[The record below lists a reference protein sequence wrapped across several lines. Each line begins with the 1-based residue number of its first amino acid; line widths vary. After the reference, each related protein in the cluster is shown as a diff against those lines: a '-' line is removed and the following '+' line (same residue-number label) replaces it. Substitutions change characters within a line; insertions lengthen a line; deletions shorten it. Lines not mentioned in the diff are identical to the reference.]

1 MNSPATP
8 PLPSLFCASSLESQ
22 SRILLLVRLLG
33 QGGSERQ
40 ATVTALALRRAGYQT
55 HVGCVDP
62 SGIRGDE
69 LRAGGIP
76 VVSFPIETLAA
87 PYTAWQGLRLAAY
100 IRRHG
105 IDLVHSF
112 DVPMNIFGVPFAWLA
127 RPRVLL
133 SSQRAHR
140 ELTPGLYHKLLRVT
154 DRLVD
159 GTVVNCEAMRTHL
172 IADEGVRPERI
183 RLCYNGIDTGRF
195 HPGAGEERPPEFGAA
210 PLVIGVVCGLRKEK
224 GLSTLVDAFAQ
235 VHKAAPGVRL
245 AIVGGGVCL
254 AELQQRAAALGV
266 AGKTVFLP
274 ETHEVP
280 RLLRGID
287 IFVLPSLSEA
297 LSNSLMEAMASGCC
311 PIASRVGGNPELI
324 ADGENGLLFEK
335 GDAGGLAGA
344 LQRVILDAEYRK
356 TLAAKSVRR
365 IEQEFSLEASARQM
379 GAIYEEFLGWR

>member
-1 MNSPATP
+1 MS
-8 PLPSLFCASSLESQ
+8 EDRR
-22 SRILLLVRLLG
+22 RILLLVRLLG

-40 ATVTALALRRAGYQT
+40 ATVTALSLRRAGYQT

-76 VVSFPIETLAA
+76 VVSFPIQTL
-87 PYTAWQGLRLAAY
+87 PSPRTAWQGMRLASY
-100 IRRHG
+100 IRRHR

-112 DVPMNIFGVPFAWLA
+112 DVPMNVFGVPFAWLA
-127 RPRVLL
+127 RPQVLL

-140 ELTPGLYHKLLRVT
+140 ELTPGLSQKLLRVT

-172 IADEGVRPERI
+172 IADEGVRPDHI
-183 RLCYNGIDTGRF
+183 RLCYNGTDTNRF
-195 HPGAGEERPPEFGAA
+195 HAGNGERPPEFGAA
-210 PLVIGVVCGLRKEK
+210 SLVIGVVCGLRKEK

-235 VHKAAPGVRL
+235 VHETAPGLRL
-245 AIVGGGVCL
+245 AIIGGGICL
-254 AELQQRAAALGV
+254 PELRQQAAALGV
-266 AGKTVFLP
+266 ADTTIFLP

-311 PIASRVGGNPELI
+311 PIASRVGGNPELV

-335 GDAGGLAGA
+335 GDAAGLAGA
-344 LQRVILDAEYRK
+344 LRRVILDAGYRK
-356 TLAAKSVRR
+356 RLVANSVRR
-365 IEQEFSLEASARQM
+365 IEQEFSLEASARRM
-379 GAIYEEFLGWR
+379 AAIYEEFLSGRDHAEAMSEIGI

>member
-1 MNSPATP
+1 MS
-8 PLPSLFCASSLESQ
+8 EDRR
-22 SRILLLVRLLG
+22 RILLLVRLLG

-40 ATVTALALRRAGYQT
+40 ATVMALSLRLAGYQT

-76 VVSFPIETLAA
+76 VVSFPIQTLPS
-87 PYTAWQGLRLAAY
+87 PYTAWQGMRLAAY
-100 IRRHG
+100 IRRHR
-105 IDLVHSF
+105 IELVHSF

-127 RPRVLL
+127 RPQVLL

-140 ELTPGLYHKLLRVT
+140 ELTPGLYQKLLRVT

-183 RLCYNGIDTGRF
+183 RLCYNGTDTSRF
-195 HPGAGEERPPEFGAA
+195 HTGNGERPPEFGASS
-210 PLVIGVVCGLRKEK
+210 LVIGVVCGLRKEK
-224 GLSTLVDAFAQ
+224 GLSTLVDAFAR
-235 VHKAAPGVRL
+235 VHETAPGLRL
-245 AIVGGGVCL
+245 AIIGGGGCL
-254 AELQQRAAALGV
+254 PELRQQAAALGV
-266 AGKTVFLP
+266 ADTTIFLP

-335 GDAGGLAGA
+335 GDAAGLARA
-344 LQRVILDAEYRK
+344 LRRVILDVEYRK
-356 TLAAKSVRR
+356 RLAANSMRR
-365 IEQEFSLEASARQM
+365 IEQEFSLEASARRM
-379 GAIYEEFLGWR
+379 ASIYEEFLSGRDHAEPISEIGI

>member
-1 MNSPATP
+1 MSGAPGPAGASP
-8 PLPSLFCASSLESQ
+8 SGNRR
-22 SRILLLVRLLG
+22 RILLLVRLLG

-40 ATVTALALRRAGYQT
+40 VTVTALALSRAGYQT

-62 SGIRGDE
+62 AGIRGDE

-76 VVSFPIETLAA
+76 VVSFPIQTLAA
-87 PYTAWQGLRLAAY
+87 PSTVWQGMQLAAY
-100 IRRHG
+100 VRRHR

-112 DVPMNIFGVPFAWLA
+112 DVPMNIFGAPFAWLA
-127 RPRVLL
+127 RPQVLL

-140 ELTPGLYHKLLRVT
+140 ELTPGLYRKLLRVT
-154 DRLVD
+154 DWLVD

-183 RLCYNGIDTGRF
+183 RLCYNGIDTSRF
-195 HPGAGEERPPEFGAA
+195 HPGDGERPPEFGAA
-210 PLVIGVVCGLRKEK
+210 SLVIGVVCGLRKEK

-235 VHKAAPGVRL
+235 VHEAAPGLRL
-245 AIVGGGVCL
+245 VIIGGGVCL
-254 AELQQRAAALGV
+254 EELQQQAAAKGV
-266 AGKTVFLP
+266 AKTTLFLP

-311 PIASRVGGNPELI
+311 PLASRVGGNPELI

-335 GDAGGLAGA
+335 SDADGLANG
-344 LQRVILDAEYRK
+344 LRRVILDTACRER
-356 TLAAKSVRR
+356 LSANAMRR
-365 IEQEFSLEASARQM
+365 IDEDFSLEASARRM
-379 GAIYEEFLGWR
+379 AAIYEEFLGREN

>member
-1 MNSPATP
+1 
-8 PLPSLFCASSLESQ
+8 
-22 SRILLLVRLLG
+22 
-33 QGGSERQ
+33 
-40 ATVTALALRRAGYQT
+40 
-55 HVGCVDP
+55 VDP

-76 VVSFPIETLAA
+76 VVSFPIQTLPS
-87 PYTAWQGLRLAAY
+87 PYTAWQGMRLAAY
-100 IRRHG
+100 IRRHR

-127 RPRVLL
+127 RPQVLL

-140 ELTPGLYHKLLRVT
+140 ELTPGLYQKLLRVT

-183 RLCYNGIDTGRF
+183 RLCYNGIDTSRF
-195 HPGAGEERPPEFGAA
+195 HPGNGERPPEFGAA
-210 PLVIGVVCGLRKEK
+210 SLVVGVVCGLRKEK

-235 VHKAAPGVRL
+235 VHETAPGLRL
-245 AIVGGGVCL
+245 AIIGGGICL
-254 AELQQRAAALGV
+254 PELRQQAAALGV
-266 AGKTVFLP
+266 ADSTIFLP

-335 GDAGGLAGA
+335 GDAAGLAGA
-344 LQRVILDAEYRK
+344 LRRVIQDVEYRK
-356 TLAAKSVRR
+356 RLVANSVRR
-365 IEQEFSLEASARQM
+365 IEREFSLDASARRM
-379 GAIYEEFLGWR
+379 AAIYDEFLSGRDHAEVVSETGV